1 MNPQT
6 REESTYNIHTV
17 EDKEQG
23 QDKCCQLQVNTTRL
37 HTEIFFLISAALGH
51 ELGHF

>member
-6 REESTYNIHTV
+6 REESIHIV

-23 QDKCCQLQVNTTRL
+23 QDKCCKLQVNTMCL

-51 ELGHF
+51 GLGHF